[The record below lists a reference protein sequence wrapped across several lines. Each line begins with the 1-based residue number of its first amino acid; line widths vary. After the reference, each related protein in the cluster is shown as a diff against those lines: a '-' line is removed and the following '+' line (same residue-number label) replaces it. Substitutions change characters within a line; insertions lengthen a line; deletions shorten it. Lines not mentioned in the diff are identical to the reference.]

1 MNLPKYKNKM
11 IFKNDGNIWN
21 RIVRANIYIKGLY
34 LLNDI
39 TLNIYKNAWDDLW
52 FITSVLIELFL
63 TNETLNLLAFGFINM
78 FKLIK
83 LLMRLVIAF

>member
-1 MNLPKYKNKM
+1 MKNL
-11 IFKNDGNIWN
+11 
-21 RIVRANIYIKGLY
+21 IKFIN
-34 LLNDI
+34 LNFY
-39 TLNIYKNAWDDLW
+39 NFVN
-52 FITSVLIELFL
+52 ITSVLIELFL